1 MFLEKIES
9 KNAPKPVGAYS
20 PAVKL
25 GDFVYLSG
33 QIGLDP
39 QTNEMVEGIEN
50 QTKQV
55 MENIKALLAERK
67 LEMHHIVKT
76 TILLANIDDFALV
89 NEIYGSYFTGVYPA
103 RSAFE
108 VARLPK
114 DALVEIECF
123 VIDTRA
129 YEQAAHGGC
138 GDNCGCG
145 DNGCEEEDHSCGCGG
160 CHE

>member
-1 MFLEKIES
+1 MFLQKIES

-20 PAVKL
+20 PGVKL

-39 QTNEMVEGIEN
+39 TTNEMVEGIEQ

-55 MENIKALLAERK
+55 MENIKALLNEK
-67 LEMHHIVKT
+67 GLDMHHIVKT
-76 TILLANIDDFALV
+76 TILLDNIDDFNAV
-89 NEIYGSYFTGVYPA
+89 NDIYGSYFTGVYPA

-114 DALVEIECF
+114 NALVEIECM
-123 VIDTRA
+123 VIDTLM
-129 YEQAAHGGC
+129 YERQQEGCGGC
-138 GDNCGCG
+138 QGH
-145 DNGCEEEDHSCGCGG
+145 EEEESCGCGG

>member
-1 MFLEKIES
+1 MFLQKIES

-25 GDFVYLSG
+25 GDFVYMSG

-39 QTNEMVEGIEN
+39 QTNEMVDGIEA

-55 MENIKALLAERK
+55 MENIKALLNEK
-67 LEMHHIVKT
+67 GLDMHHIVKT
-76 TILLANIDDFALV
+76 TILLDNIDDFSVV
-89 NEIYGSYFTGVYPA
+89 NDIYGSYFTSGVFPA

-108 VARLPK
+108 VAKLPK
-114 DALVEIECF
+114 NALVEIECL
-123 VIDTRA
+123 VIDTLI
-129 YEQAAHGGC
+129 YEQQQQQQSCGGC
-138 GDNCGCG
+138 SSDDCG
-145 DNGCEEEDHSCGCGG
+145 DDCGCGG